1 MSLLNDV
8 ARCAGNWSLVRAD
21 FFLPP
26 VKAYSNQCRDCL
38 CRTSPG
44 DAHTPR
50 MPPPDFVDGVCP
62 SRIAPHD

>member
-1 MSLLNDV
+1 VSLLNDV
-8 ARCAGNWSLVRAD
+8 ARCAGRRTWLSDACFYVFPGPCLN
-21 FFLPP
+21 
-26 VKAYSNQCRDCL
+26 CL

-50 MPPPDFVDGVCP
+50 MPPPDFVDDVCP